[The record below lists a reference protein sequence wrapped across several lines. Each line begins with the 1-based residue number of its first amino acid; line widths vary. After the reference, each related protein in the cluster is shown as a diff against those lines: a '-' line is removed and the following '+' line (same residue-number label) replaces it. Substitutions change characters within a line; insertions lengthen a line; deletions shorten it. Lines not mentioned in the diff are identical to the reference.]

1 MASVALLNSAQAD
14 GSNLEHLSREGL
26 SREHQNRE
34 HMNREQLK
42 DAFNLF
48 NSMSAQ
54 LSQSYEFL
62 ESKVEELS
70 GELAEVSYQRMQ
82 ELAEKERIAERLESL
97 LHMLPGGIL
106 LLDGEGRIRECN
118 PAAHALLLPSNADNT
133 ALLGKLWRDVISTSF
148 SPKPDDGHEISLVD
162 GRRVSLQTASLG
174 SEPGQI
180 ILITDQTETRK
191 LQESLSQ
198 HQRLSSMGNMVAS
211 LAHQIRTPLSAAMI
225 YGEHLQN
232 EDLQPELREK
242 FAHKM
247 MQRLHHLEHQI
258 RDMLIFARGEAPLN
272 DDLILSQLLH
282 DWQEALEIPLQQ
294 NSASCD
300 FQVSK
305 LDVHILCNRDAL
317 IGALMNLVN
326 NALEACGQGAKL
338 QVRVNVSAQYQVS
351 IEIED
356 NGPGF
361 TRAIDEQIL
370 QPFFTTKSNGTGLGL
385 AVVQAIARAHYGEF
399 SITSAAGK
407 GAIASFKLPAQP
419 IVKNQ
424 TVTSH

>member
-1 MASVALLNSAQAD
+1 MASVALLNSAQKD
-14 GSNLEHLSREGL
+14 LS
-26 SREHQNRE
+26 NRE
-34 HMNREQLK
+34 LLHKEQLNREQLK

-48 NSMSAQ
+48 STMSDQ

-82 ELAEKERIAERLESL
+82 ELADKERIAERLESL

-118 PAAHALLLPSNADNT
+118 PAASALLLPNEGSNKSGVENDF
-133 ALLGKLWRDVISTSF
+133 LLGKLWRNVIKTSF

-232 EDLQPELREK
+232 EELQPEQREK
-242 FAHKM
+242 FANKM

-272 DDLILSQLLH
+272 DDMALSQLLH

-294 NSASCD
+294 NNATCE
-300 FQVSK
+300 FQVNK
-305 LDVHILCNRDAL
+305 VDVHIHCNRDAL

-326 NALEACGQGAKL
+326 NALEACGQGAEL
-338 QVRVNVSAQYQVS
+338 HVRVNVNAQFQVN

-356 NGPGF
+356 DGPGF
-361 TRAIDEQIL
+361 TNAINDQIL

-399 SITSAAGK
+399 SIKSAGTK

-419 IVKNQ
+419 IEKNQ
-424 TVTSH
+424 TKTNH

>member
-14 GSNLEHLSREGL
+14 GSILEHLSHDNL
-26 SREHQNRE
+26 NRE
-34 HMNREQLK
+34 HLNREQLK

-54 LSQSYEFL
+54 LSQSYDFL

-70 GELAEVSYQRMQ
+70 GELAEASYQRMQ

-118 PAAHALLLPSNADNT
+118 PAAHALLLPNHGDNT
-133 ALLGKLWRDVISTSF
+133 ALLGKRWRDVISTSF

-191 LQESLSQ
+191 LQASLSQ

-232 EDLQPELREK
+232 EELQPEQREK
-242 FAHKM
+242 FANKM

-272 DDLILSQLLH
+272 DDLTLSQLLH

-294 NSASCD
+294 NSASCE
-300 FQVSK
+300 FQVNK
-305 LDVHILCNRDAL
+305 LDVHIHCNRDAL

-326 NALEACGQGAKL
+326 NALEASGKGAKL
-338 QVRVNVSAQYQVS
+338 YVRVSISAQFQVN

-356 NGPGF
+356 DGPGF
-361 TRAIDEQIL
+361 TQGIDEQIL

-399 SITSAAGK
+399 SITSAANE

-419 IVKNQ
+419 IVKSQ
-424 TVTSH
+424 AATSH

>member
-1 MASVALLNSAQAD
+1 MASVALLNSAQKNP
-14 GSNLEHLSREGL
+14 SNQEHL
-26 SREHQNRE
+26 
-34 HMNREQLK
+34 NREQLK

-48 NSMSAQ
+48 SSMSAQ

-82 ELAEKERIAERLESL
+82 ELADKERIAERLESL

-118 PAAHALLLPSNADNT
+118 PAASALLLPNENESDL
-133 ALLGKLWRDVISTSF
+133 LLGKLWREVIATSF

-232 EDLQPELREK
+232 EELQPEQREK
-242 FAHKM
+242 FANKM

-272 DDLILSQLLH
+272 DDMALSQLLH

-294 NSASCD
+294 HSATCE
-300 FQVSK
+300 FQVNK
-305 LDVHILCNRDAL
+305 VDVHIHCNRDAL

-326 NALEACGQGAKL
+326 NALEACGQGAEL
-338 QVRVNVSAQYQVS
+338 HVRVNVSAQFQVN

-361 TRAIDEQIL
+361 TREINDQIL

-399 SITSAAGK
+399 SINSAGSQ
-407 GAIASFKLPAQP
+407 GAIASFRLPAQP
-419 IVKNQ
+419 IEKNQ
-424 TVTSH
+424 TKTSH

>member
-14 GSNLEHLSREGL
+14 GSKLEHLSHENL
-26 SREHQNRE
+26 NRE
-34 HMNREQLK
+34 HLNREQLK

-54 LSQSYEFL
+54 LSQSYDFL

-70 GELAEVSYQRMQ
+70 GELAEASFQRMQ

-118 PAAHALLLPSNADNT
+118 PAAHALLLPNHIDNT
-133 ALLGKLWRDVISTSF
+133 ALLGKRWRDVISTSF

-191 LQESLSQ
+191 LQASLSQ

-232 EDLQPELREK
+232 EELQPEQREK
-242 FAHKM
+242 FANKM

-272 DDLILSQLLH
+272 DDLTLSQLLH

-294 NSASCD
+294 NSASCE
-300 FQVSK
+300 FQVNK
-305 LDVHILCNRDAL
+305 LDVHIHCNRDAL

-326 NALEACGQGAKL
+326 NALEASGKGAKL
-338 QVRVNVSAQYQVS
+338 HIRVSISAQFQVN

-356 NGPGF
+356 DGPGF
-361 TRAIDEQIL
+361 TQGIDEQIL

-399 SITSAAGK
+399 SITSAANK

-424 TVTSH
+424 AETSH

>member
-1 MASVALLNSAQAD
+1 GSKLDLL
-14 GSNLEHLSREGL
+14 
-26 SREHQNRE
+26 NRE
-34 HMNREQLK
+34 HLNREQLK

-48 NSMSAQ
+48 SSMSAQ

-62 ESKVEELS
+62 ELKVEELS

-82 ELAEKERIAERLESL
+82 ELADKERIAERLESL

-106 LLDGEGRIRECN
+106 VLDGEGRIRECN
-118 PAAHALLLPSNADNT
+118 PAASALLLPHEGDSDR
-133 ALLGKLWRDVISTSF
+133 LLGKLWREVITTSF
-148 SPKPDDGHEISLVD
+148 SPRPDDGHEISLVD

-232 EDLQPELREK
+232 DALQPEQREK

-272 DDLILSQLLH
+272 DDMELSQLLL

-294 NSASCD
+294 HKATCE
-300 FQVSK
+300 FQVNK
-305 LDVHILCNRDAL
+305 IDVHIHCNRDAL

-326 NALEACGQGAKL
+326 NALEACGQGAQL
-338 QVRVNVSAQYQVS
+338 HVRVNVNAQFQVS
-351 IEIED
+351 IDIED

-361 TRAIDEQIL
+361 TSAINDQIL

-399 SITSAAGK
+399 SIDSVGSG

-419 IVKNQ
+419 SVNNQ
-424 TVTSH
+424 ASTNH

>member
-1 MASVALLNSAQAD
+1 MASVALLNSTQ
-14 GSNLEHLSREGL
+14 EHSTNPELL
-26 SREHQNRE
+26 SREHLNK
-34 HMNREQLK
+34 EQLK

-48 NSMSAQ
+48 NTMSAQ

-106 LLDGEGRIRECN
+106 LLDGAGRIRECN
-118 PAAHALLLPSNADNT
+118 PAALALLEPNETDSDF
-133 ALLGKLWRDVISTSF
+133 LLGKLWREVIATSF

-232 EDLQPELREK
+232 EELQPVQREK
-242 FAHKM
+242 FANKM

-272 DDLILSQLLH
+272 DDMALSQLLH
-282 DWQEALEIPLQQ
+282 DWQEALEVPLQQ
-294 NSASCD
+294 NNATCE
-300 FQVSK
+300 FIVNK
-305 LDVHILCNRDAL
+305 VDVHIHCNRDAL

-326 NALEACGQGAKL
+326 NAIEACGQGAEL
-338 QVRVNVSAQYQVS
+338 HVRVNISEQFQVT

-361 TRAIDEQIL
+361 GSAINEQIL

-399 SITSAAGK
+399 SIASAENR

-419 IVKNQ
+419 IVNDQ
-424 TVTSH
+424 AATSH